1 MRDGIPGAG
10 ERAPGMILSEGRVK
24 RYIML
29 SGGWMRNPVSKK
41 PMKEKGNSGSTLLV
55 DTGQLYNDFDFEIR
69 DK

>member
-10 ERAPGMILSEGRVK
+10 ERAPGMLLSEGRVK

-29 SGGWMRNPVSKK
+29 SGSWMRNPVSKK

-55 DTGQLYNDFDFEIR
+55 DAG
-69 DK
+69 